1 MAQALAGIHLKGFH
15 MADPIGPVE
24 VIMIDFEG
32 NRFNGDIAPALFD
45 LVDRGIV
52 RIIDLSLII
61 KDEDGDAT
69 IYESQEL
76 SPEVAAALE
85 KLSPDMAGLMSE
97 EDILDLAAEMP
108 ANSTALTML
117 VEHKW
122 ATDFARA
129 VRASGGE
136 LVMAQRIPGD
146 LVDAAR
152 EGLLE
157 AARNH

>member
-1 MAQALAGIHLKGFH
+1 MS
-15 MADPIGPVE
+15 DPIGPVE
-24 VIMIDFEG
+24 LIMIDFEG
-32 NRFNGDIAPALFD
+32 NRFNGEVAPALFD

-61 KDEDGDAT
+61 KDEAGDVL
-69 IYESQEL
+69 IYEAQEL

-85 KLSPDMAGLMSE
+85 KISPDMAGLMSE
-97 EDILDLAAEMP
+97 QDIIDLAAEMP
-108 ANSTALTML
+108 ANTTALTML

-122 ATDFARA
+122 ATDFAQA

-152 EGLLE
+152 AGLLE
-157 AARNH
+157 ATRDL

>member
-1 MAQALAGIHLKGFH
+1 MS
-15 MADPIGPVE
+15 DPIGPVE
-24 VIMIDFEG
+24 LIMIDFDG
-32 NRFNGDIAPALFD
+32 NTFNGEVAPALFD

-52 RIIDLSLII
+52 RIIDLSVII
-61 KDEDGDAT
+61 KDSDGDAL
-69 IYESQEL
+69 IYEAQEL
-76 SPEVAAALE
+76 SPEIAEALG
-85 KLSPDMAGLMSE
+85 KLSADMAGLLSE

-108 ANSTALTML
+108 ANTTALTML

-122 ATDFARA
+122 ATDFAQA

-152 EGLLE
+152 TGLLE
-157 AARNH
+157 AARGL

>member
-1 MAQALAGIHLKGFH
+1 MS
-15 MADPIGPVE
+15 DPIGPVE
-24 VIMIDFEG
+24 LIMIDFDG
-32 NRFNGDIAPALFD
+32 NTFNGDVAPALFD

-52 RIIDLSLII
+52 RIIDLSVII
-61 KDEDGDAT
+61 KDADGDAV

-76 SPEVAAALE
+76 SADVAEALG
-85 KLSPDMAGLMSE
+85 KLTADMAGLLSE

-108 ANSTALTML
+108 ANTTALTML

-122 ATDFARA
+122 ATDFAQA

-146 LVDAAR
+146 LVDATRA
-152 EGLLE
+152 GLLE
-157 AARNH
+157 AARGH